1 VIEVRDLVKV
11 YPGPVPAL
19 QGVSLN
25 LPPGMFGLLGPNG
38 SGKTTFMRIL
48 AGLLD
53 PTAGKVFWDGE
64 DVTRRPERVWPRLG
78 LLPQDFGFYPDLTG
92 REMLTYLLRLKGV
105 EAPGGLT
112 DLSAELLERVNLTDA
127 ADRRTGAYS
136 GGMKRRLG
144 IAQAIAGDPKLLI
157 IDEPTA
163 GLDPEERMRVASLLS
178 ELAQHRTV
186 VLSTHIVDD
195 VATLCPRLAF
205 IRSGRL
211 LASTSPGRARAAL
224 RGRLLEGSVE
234 AEAGQN
240 LIRTAEESAG
250 RIAVTRTLLREG
262 RSLVRCFVRDG
273 ARPDGFE
280 PVEPTLEDAYVLL
293 MRGVVGP
300 ASMDEAVA

>member
-163 GLDPEERMRVASLLS
+163 GLSKML
-178 ELAQHRTV
+178 
-186 VLSTHIVDD
+186 
-195 VATLCPRLAF
+195 
-205 IRSGRL
+205 
-211 LASTSPGRARAAL
+211 
-224 RGRLLEGSVE
+224 
-234 AEAGQN
+234 
-240 LIRTAEESAG
+240 AEEVYEMLTELSRKDRLTILLVDQEIRHALS
-250 RIAVTRTLLREG
+250 IADYV
-262 RSLVRCFVRDG
+262 
-273 ARPDGFE
+273 
-280 PVEPTLEDAYVLL
+280 YVLEL
-293 MRGVVGP
+293 GRNKFEGP
-300 ASMDEAVA
+300 AAEFDDLEKAFWVA